1 MSLRY
6 ALLAL
11 LRVGPLSGYELQKQF
26 SASVGHVWHA
36 PDSQIY
42 PELRKM
48 EAESLIEGEEQP
60 RGQRAT
66 RRVYHV
72 TDAGDAAFLAWMQT
86 PLEYARVR
94 DPAHLRAAYLEA
106 ASPEAA
112 RDFFRRHS
120 AQWEA
125 ELAQWEGELLR
136 IAEVANPMLVRRL
149 AVTDPADRE
158 RTIAF
163 KRFTY
168 EGLVDR
174 ARIEIAW
181 AQRGLKLIDELEAS
195 AALPEPMVRDG
206 GGSPPAG
213 YPKLYAGADPLPLYF
228 CTITEDTAGW
238 PSTVVST
245 AVPESISGACRPLT
259 PRRAVMKLSRVGA
272 FMLLN
277 ACSSVAPTM

>member
-48 EAESLIEGEEQP
+48 EAENLIEGEEQP

-72 TDAGDAAFLAWMQT
+72 TAAGDAAFLAWMQT

-106 ASPEAA
+106 ASPAAA

-136 IAEVANPMLVRRL
+136 IAGVENPMLVRRL
-149 AVTDPADRE
+149 AVTDPGDRE

-174 ARIEIAW
+174 ARVEIAW
-181 AQRGLKLIDELEAS
+181 ARRGLQLIDQLEAS
-195 AALPEPMVRDG
+195 G
-206 GGSPPAG
+206 GVWARPSPAG
-213 YPKLYAGADPLPLYF
+213 
-228 CTITEDTAGW
+228 
-238 PSTVVST
+238 V
-245 AVPESISGACRPLT
+245 
-259 PRRAVMKLSRVGA
+259 
-272 FMLLN
+272 
-277 ACSSVAPTM
+277 

>member
-26 SASVGHVWHA
+26 AMSVGHVWHA

-48 EAESLIEGEEQP
+48 EAEGLIEGEEQP

-72 TDAGDAAFLAWMQT
+72 TDAGNRAFLDWMQT

-106 ASPEAA
+106 ASPAAA
-112 RDFFRRHS
+112 REFFRGHIT
-120 AQWEA
+120 QWEA
-125 ELAQWEGELLR
+125 ELAQWEGELVR
-136 IAEVANPMLVRRL
+136 IAQTANPMLVRRL
-149 AVTDPADRE
+149 AVTEPEDRE

-168 EGLVDR
+168 EGLVER

-181 AQRGLKLIDELEAS
+181 ARRGLQLIDELEAS
-195 AALPEPMVRDG
+195 GGVWSGPALV
-206 GGSPPAG
+206 
-213 YPKLYAGADPLPLYF
+213 
-228 CTITEDTAGW
+228 
-238 PSTVVST
+238 
-245 AVPESISGACRPLT
+245 
-259 PRRAVMKLSRVGA
+259 
-272 FMLLN
+272 
-277 ACSSVAPTM
+277 

>member
-26 SASVGHVWHA
+26 SLSVGHVWHA

-48 EAESLIEGEEQP
+48 EAEKLVEGEEQS

-72 TDAGDAAFLAWMQT
+72 TDAGNRAFLTWMQT

-94 DPAHLRAAYLEA
+94 DPAHLRAAYLETT
-106 ASPEAA
+106 SPEAA
-112 RDFFRRHS
+112 REFFRRHS
-120 AQWEA
+120 AQWER
-125 ELAQWEGELLR
+125 ELAQWEGEILR
-136 IAEVANPMLVRRL
+136 IAEVTNPMLVRRL
-149 AVTDPADRE
+149 AVTEPEDRD

-174 ARIEIAW
+174 ARVEIAW
-181 AQRGLKLIDELEAS
+181 AQRGLRLIDELAAS
-195 AALPEPMVRDG
+195 GGVWSAPGAA
-206 GGSPPAG
+206 
-213 YPKLYAGADPLPLYF
+213 
-228 CTITEDTAGW
+228 
-238 PSTVVST
+238 
-245 AVPESISGACRPLT
+245 
-259 PRRAVMKLSRVGA
+259 RV
-272 FMLLN
+272 
-277 ACSSVAPTM
+277 